1 MDSMLDIKS
10 IYKETIELLEY
21 LQTTFKNRMRCQ
33 VIKDTDGYYT
43 NITVLPDESGV
54 YDQITTSAS
63 LLVVSNEMKT
73 EYYEKKILNEIQNL
87 QEEEIWIE
95 SIFLYIQQL
104 PKREKHYIIA
114 FYFINEKNEKIMNT
128 LGVRTRTLKQ
138 IKTKAITHLGMLV
151 PGGVK
156 IKQTNI

>member
-1 MDSMLDIKS
+1 MDSMLDMKA
-10 IYKETIELLEY
+10 IYKETTELLEY

-33 VIKDTDGYYT
+33 VVRDINGYYT
-43 NITVLPDESGV
+43 NINIIPDENGV

-63 LLVVSNEMKT
+63 LLVVSNELKT
-73 EYYEKKILNEIQNL
+73 ENYEKKILNEIQNL

-114 FYFINEKNEKIMNT
+114 FYFINEKNDQIMDT
-128 LGVRTRTLKQ
+128 LGVKTRTLKQ
-138 IKTKAITHLGMLV
+138 IKSKAITHLGMLV
-151 PGGVK
+151 PGGIR
-156 IKQTNI
+156 IKQNQV